1 MDLEALPDSI
11 HQLVNDE
18 LAPGERVRWACQP
31 RPRAS
36 LPWWSLAPF
45 FVAVP
50 WTLFTLFWMAGAAGL
65 LDRGPGPIDITR
77 LLLALFGVPFLLI
90 GIAMFCSPLWVRHQR
105 RRAASRTAYAI
116 TDRRAIV
123 FDGGY
128 YGDGGMASLLAGMMR
143 IAGKGI
149 NVRSYTPDKLGKLER
164 VQLDDGSGD
173 VIFDEIVLH
182 SQTSRD
188 GRAVIRTGF
197 FSVPDVKEVEQLLKS
212 LAKSP

>member
-128 YGDGGMASLLAGMMR
+128 YGCERILSRRIRDGIWSGRISRIRIWISCIRCSSRRIGCACTITRGSGAGIASPI
-143 IAGKGI
+143 IAGS
-149 NVRSYTPDKLGKLER
+149 VTTVSATA
-164 VQLDDGSGD
+164 
-173 VIFDEIVLH
+173 
-182 SQTSRD
+182 
-188 GRAVIRTGF
+188 AV
-197 FSVPDVKEVEQLLKS
+197 S
-212 LAKSP
+212 LRI